1 MLSADSADV
10 HFMCLATAAGAACCV
25 WVLKWIGDYAKR
37 KKGRSDSRQGLKNF
51 LNKNLWNFNPD
62 KNGAT
67 SRIAEYTAWWR
78 LIMVGIMLAGLMPA
92 MLSPLI
98 GLDGSLA
105 SAVAALL
112 LWNIFLLSW
121 GIKRAMRK
129 LEKPKKLP
137 VTIVTGFLVCV
148 TPFTLNYF

>member
-1 MLSADSADV
+1 MRLEDSADI

-25 WVLKWIGDYAKR
+25 WVLKWIGDYAKH
-37 KKGRSDSRQGLKNF
+37 KNARSNSRQGLKHF
-51 LNKNLWNFNPD
+51 LNKGLWNFTD
-62 KNGAT
+62 KKGT
-67 SRIAEYTAWWR
+67 TGRIAAYTAWWR
-78 LIMVGIMLAGLMPA
+78 LIMVGIMVAGLIPA

-121 GIKRAMRK
+121 GIKRAIHKPER
-129 LEKPKKLP
+129 PKKLP
-137 VTIVTGFLVCV
+137 VTIVTGFLVCERHPFAL
-148 TPFTLNYF
+148 TPI